1 MMFTSAAENMKKGL
15 SYPSRVL
22 SAAAMVAMVAVM
34 LAVTADVFM
43 RYVFSSPIKG
53 VWDFSTLC
61 FAIIVWGPM
70 TMAALK
76 GSHIVLG
83 FLLDRFPR
91 LLRLGLQLIIS
102 LVVSGML
109 AMVSWRLFMR
119 AVLVGTTKV
128 LTPTLRIPYEPFVY
142 FTAVA
147 CALMALAFLTNFPEA
162 IGKIR
167 KEK

>member
-1 MMFTSAAENMKKGL
+1 MFTRVAENMKKGL
-15 SYPSRVL
+15 SYPGKVL
-22 SAAAMVAMVAVM
+22 SVTAMVAMVFVM
-34 LAVTADVFM
+34 LAVTVDVFM
-43 RYVFSSPIKG
+43 RYVFNSPIRG
-53 VWDFSTLC
+53 VWDLCTLG

-76 GSHIVLG
+76 GSHIVLT

-91 LLRLGLQLIIS
+91 LLSLGLQLIIS

-109 AMVSWRLFMR
+109 GMVSWRLFIHAM
-119 AVLVGTTKV
+119 LVGATKV
-128 LTPTLRIPYEPFVY
+128 MTPTLRIAYEPFVY

-147 CALMALAFLTNFPEA
+147 CAIMALAFLANFPEA

-167 KEK
+167 KEQ